1 MALNIDTVSPA
12 LVCLLTYPRT
22 SREAALA
29 RLVELRL
36 LGISRIILEGNLEL
50 CGVKILG
57 KGTNSV
63 VFKAYHRS
71 LGTVLIKA
79 LRLDASRVTL
89 LREAAILKRVN
100 ALGYR
105 PRIFSYSANF
115 IVREYIRGIPLS
127 AWLRTASPHRLR
139 KVLLDLLDMLYRLD
153 RAGISHGELSIPGDH
168 ILISEDGS
176 PVIIDYES
184 ASLTRKKKNLTQ
196 FIQYILFKSR
206 NILENKLKITL
217 DIESIIN
224 LLRDYKRS
232 TSGEILIEIERRL
245 GLIKK

>member
-1 MALNIDTVSPA
+1 MALNIDAVSPT
-12 LVCLLTYPRT
+12 LVCLLTYPRA
-22 SREAALA
+22 SREAASA

-36 LGISRIILEGNLEL
+36 LGISRIILEGSLEL
-50 CGVKILG
+50 CGVKIIG

-71 LGTVLIKA
+71 LGIVLVKA
-79 LRLDASRVTL
+79 LRLDASRITL
-89 LREAAILKRVN
+89 LREATILKRVN

-105 PRIFSYSANF
+105 PHIISYSANF
-115 IVREYIRGIPLS
+115 IVREYIKGIPLGV
-127 AWLRTASPHRLR
+127 WLRTTSPHRLR
-139 KVLLDLLDMLYRLD
+139 KVLLDLLDMLYKLD

-184 ASLTRKKKNLTQ
+184 ASLARKKKNLTQ

-206 NILENKLKITL
+206 NILENKLEITL
-217 DIESIIN
+217 NIESIIS
-224 LLRDYKRS
+224 LLRDYKRN
-232 TSGEILIEIERRL
+232 TNREILIEIERRL
-245 GLIKK
+245 GLIEE